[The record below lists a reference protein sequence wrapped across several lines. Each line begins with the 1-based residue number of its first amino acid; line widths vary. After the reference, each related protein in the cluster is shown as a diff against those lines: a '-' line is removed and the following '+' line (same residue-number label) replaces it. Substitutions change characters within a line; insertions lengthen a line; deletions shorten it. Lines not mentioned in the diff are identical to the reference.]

1 MMTTT
6 GATEVVQ
13 AAKILGANDFIGKPF
28 NLETLLEKTMK
39 LAPLPEKGEGEPE
52 EEEPGEATAE

>member
-6 GATEVVQ
+6 GVSDVVQ

-28 NLETLLEKTMK
+28 NLQTLLEKALR
-39 LAPLPEKGEGEPE
+39 LAPLPEEECNSVDEAGE
-52 EEEPGEATAE
+52 